1 VKKLVLWF
9 FLLTLAASASAQQ
22 TINWVDLP
30 AVATSTPLPTGY
42 HSLNWAGVSYV
53 DPSKASG
60 LGPGFQHYASI
71 AGADVAFGP
80 GVCGASGC
88 YSSITSPSGGSF
100 QLVSANIAAGSSSES
115 VTVLAYNNGTYVGSQ
130 SYSLTTDV
138 QTLTFPSGWGNVT
151 EVIFQTSALQSS
163 FVFYSVTIN

>member
-1 VKKLVLWF
+1 MKKLVLWF
-9 FLLTLAASASAQQ
+9 FMLTLAASASAQQ

-30 AVATSTPLPTGY
+30 DVAASTPLPTGY

-53 DPSKASG
+53 DPSNASG

-80 GVCGASGC
+80 GICGSAGC
-88 YSSITSPSGGSF
+88 YSSITSPSGGSL
-100 QLVSANIAAGSSSES
+100 QLVSANITSGSSSES

-130 SYSLTTDV
+130 AYSLSTDV
-138 QTLTFPSGWGNVT
+138 QTLTFPSGWSNVT
-151 EVIFQTSALQSS
+151 EVVFQTSTLQSS
-163 FVFYSVTIN
+163 SVFYSVAIH